1 MTNEQLAHDL
11 AIAKLYG
18 SDLPVKELCEKY
30 DQYYEEI
37 LDYLKSKP
45 TSGNKV
51 GGDSKTLVIYP
62 ACLPKASRLFTF

>member
-30 DQYYEEI
+30 DQYYQEI

-51 GGDSKTLVIYP
+51 GAIP
-62 ACLPKASRLFTF
+62 RPW

>member
-11 AIAKLYG
+11 SVARLYG

-45 TSGNKV
+45 ANSNEV
-51 GGDSKTLVIYP
+51 GAIP
-62 ACLPKASRLFTF
+62 RPW

>member
-11 AIAKLYG
+11 SIARLYG

-30 DQYYEEI
+30 NQYYKEI

-45 TSGNKV
+45 KPKNKTTV
-51 GGDSKTLVIYP
+51 VKSP
-62 ACLPKASRLFTF
+62 Q